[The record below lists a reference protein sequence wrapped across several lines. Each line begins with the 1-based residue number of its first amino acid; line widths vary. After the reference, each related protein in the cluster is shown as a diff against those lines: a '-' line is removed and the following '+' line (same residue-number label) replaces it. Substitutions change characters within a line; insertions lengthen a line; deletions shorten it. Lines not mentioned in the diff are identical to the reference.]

1 MVNREDRCWLFT
13 APREHQLWPL
23 GPTLAN
29 IFTPWKTQ
37 LPKISDDLQNSFQR
51 NLATCV
57 DKMCGAFHIILRLV
71 CSFLGDKKSSNRGIA
86 KKNWDL
92 RGTPYIMYGKSGSY
106 IYIWCIH
113 VIIIVLHIYID
124 NNIKIKYPCNISYS
138 NIYMISRFSGS
149 GLRCER
155 PKGPLWEAR

>member
-1 MVNREDRCWLFT
+1 MGASHLLENRVPWVPLNLMNNHGQSWGPLLAVHGSPGT
-13 APREHQLWPL
+13 PPL
-23 GPTLAN
+23 GHWGRLWQTSLPHGKH

-37 LPKISDDLQNSFQR
+37 LPNISDDLQNSFQR

-57 DKMCGAFHIILRLV
+57 DKMFGAFHILLRLV

-106 IYIWCIH
+106 IYIYMMHPCNYHSSLYIC
-113 VIIIVLHIYID
+113 ID
-124 NNIKIKYPCNISYS
+124 NNI
-138 NIYMISRFSGS
+138 
-149 GLRCER
+149 
-155 PKGPLWEAR
+155 